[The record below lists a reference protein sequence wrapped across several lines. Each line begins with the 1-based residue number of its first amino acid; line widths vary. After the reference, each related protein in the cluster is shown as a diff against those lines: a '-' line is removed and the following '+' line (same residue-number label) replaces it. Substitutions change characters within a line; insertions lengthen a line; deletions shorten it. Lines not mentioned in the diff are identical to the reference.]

1 MREHGSVS
9 VSVAVEGMSLRPFL
23 TEVLM
28 GGDTE
33 WEKEWGKKSDREEG
47 HSVPRLERA
56 TGPLHVGGRVARRQ
70 PC

>member
-1 MREHGSVS
+1 
-9 VSVAVEGMSLRPFL
+9 MSLRPFL

-28 GGDTE
+28 DGDTE
-33 WEKEWGKKSDREEG
+33 WEKEWGKESDREEG

>member
-9 VSVAVEGMSLRPFL
+9 VSVAIRPFL

-28 GGDTE
+28 GGDAE
-33 WEKEWGKKSDREEG
+33 WEREWGKESDREG
-47 HSVPRLERA
+47 HSVPGLECA
-56 TGPLHVGGRVARRQ
+56 TGPLHVCGRVARRQ